1 VRRACRAGI
10 FAAKCYNKPIGERS
24 QGANMSAVFHAVI
37 DFFLAWHIRRFNVD
51 QPQVNLKKL
60 AEKLVQ
66 KMQA

>member
-1 VRRACRAGI
+1 
-10 FAAKCYNKPIGERS
+10 
-24 QGANMSAVFHAVI
+24 MSAVFHAVI